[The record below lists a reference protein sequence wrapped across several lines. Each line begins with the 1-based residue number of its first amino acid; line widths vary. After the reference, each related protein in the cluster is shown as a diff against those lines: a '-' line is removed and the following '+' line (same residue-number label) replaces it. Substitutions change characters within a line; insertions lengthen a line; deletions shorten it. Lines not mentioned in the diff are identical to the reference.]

1 MDSTA
6 ASQLKTTTCR
16 LRRDNF
22 NERLVLC
29 PLDFEKAAGTK
40 HKVPSTKHKIWG
52 DSMNS
57 FAARI
62 ICSVSLVCSLSLV
75 ALAQT
80 SSSQQQA
87 LNNAAVV
94 KLTKAGF
101 KEKTIISIIGSRIP
115 NFDLS
120 PDRMIELKRNGVTEK
135 VIMAMLSRQEGLD
148 MMLDDETWSDEQFMT
163 QGLDPQTKTKPGGSN
178 GSASAPADGGTNI
191 FGSGGGVKGRSKS
204 RSGDGSIDS
213 DTVTTGSA
221 TVKILRP
228 PTEPGGTPA
237 STKLEKTKSLT
248 NDSIIELVEAGFSE
262 GTIIRRIEQSP
273 VEFDLAAN
281 KLDELRRRR
290 VSDKVVAAM
299 KAAMGEDK

>member
-1 MDSTA
+1 
-6 ASQLKTTTCR
+6 
-16 LRRDNF
+16 
-22 NERLVLC
+22 
-29 PLDFEKAAGTK
+29 
-40 HKVPSTKHKIWG
+40 
-52 DSMNS
+52 MNS

-62 ICSVSLVCSLSLV
+62 ICSVSLVCSLSLI

-80 SSSQQQA
+80 QTNQQQS

-101 KEKTIISIIGSRIP
+101 KEKTIISIINSRIP

-135 VIMAMLSRQEGLD
+135 VIIAMLSRQEGLD
-148 MMLDDETWSDEQFMT
+148 MMLDDETWSDEQFMS
-163 QGLDPQTKTKPGGSN
+163 QGLDPKKAGTSN
-178 GSASAPADGGTNI
+178 NSGSAPADGGTNI

-204 RSGDGSIDS
+204 RGGDGSIDS

-221 TVKILRP
+221 TVKIIKP
-228 PTEPGGTPA
+228 PTEPGGA
-237 STKLEKTKSLT
+237 STSAKLEKTKSLT

-281 KLDELRRRR
+281 KLEELRRRR
-290 VSDKVVAAM
+290 VSDKVLAAM